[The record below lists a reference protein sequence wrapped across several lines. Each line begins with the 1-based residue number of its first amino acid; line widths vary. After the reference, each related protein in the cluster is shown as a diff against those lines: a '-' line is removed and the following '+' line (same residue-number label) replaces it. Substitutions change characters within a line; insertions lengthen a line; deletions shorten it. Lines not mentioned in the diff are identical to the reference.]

1 MSRAEK
7 TRKTIEPAALAAA
20 RARLAR
26 ATGKQRVDLILD
38 APDPQAL
45 VRALPADELYLTV
58 REVGLGDAADL
69 VQLASAEQFRTFLDL
84 DAWKGGELAPRRA
97 LPWLR
102 AARAGANGSPQ
113 AARRWAAKL
122 HLLDRELL
130 HLVLRGA
137 LRVHD
142 LEADQDPVIVSTRF
156 MRTPESK
163 FVLEFEVDGAEYLAV
178 RGIVDDLIAEDPF
191 TATRLFSALAWDLP
205 SELEES
211 ERRWRDA
218 RLADL
223 GYPSPEEALSWFAR
237 PPGQPAV
244 QAGAPAR
251 PPGFWLATFRRGALL
266 DRAVDRLDPAARD
279 AVEAELVGAA
289 NAVLV
294 ADAVDPGDPA
304 AVRAAVEAARATLE
318 LGLEALSGGDE
329 SRAAEALERTP
340 LKRIFQHGFLRLLEL
355 RWRAERLF
363 KAGGA
368 GTPSAPLLD
377 APLGEATA
385 ALVRRR
391 PAFFPGL
398 ELPREEWGEL
408 AARAFTPRHFLSADE
423 VARAGAAL
431 ELGEGLAALARE
443 LGLSPPDLAQREPPR
458 LSVLYL
464 TALANERLGRAF
476 SPAPLD
482 AAELPRAAAL
492 LATIDDPRLAARGEA
507 GALLLEL
514 ARHRVEELAPLRD
527 GGEVPAAHQ
536 GALLVR

>member
-1 MSRAEK
+1 MSHKE
-7 TRKTIEPAALAAA
+7 RKPIDPAALATA
-20 RARLAR
+20 RAGLSQV
-26 ATGKQRVDLILD
+26 TGKRRLDLILD

-58 REVGLGDAADL
+58 RELGLGDAASL

-84 DAWKGGELAPRRA
+84 DAWKGGALVPGRA

-102 AARAGANGSPQ
+102 AARAGSNQSPQ

-122 HLLDRELL
+122 RLLDRELL

-142 LEADQDPVIVSTRF
+142 LEAEPDPVLTSSRF
-156 MRTPESK
+156 MRTAEGK
-163 FVLEFEVDGAEYLAV
+163 YVLEFLVEGTEYLAV
-178 RGIVDDLIAEDPF
+178 RGIVDDLIADDPF

-205 SELEES
+205 SELEET
-211 ERRWRDA
+211 ERRWRDG

-237 PPGQPAV
+237 PPREPAAP
-244 QAGAPAR
+244 AGSPAR

-266 DRAVDRLDPAARD
+266 DRAADRLGPQARD
-279 AVEAELVGAA
+279 AFEVELVAAA

-294 ADAVDPGDPA
+294 ADAVDPGDPD
-304 AVRAAVEAARATLE
+304 AVRAAVEAARAKLE

-329 SRAAEALERTP
+329 ARAAAVLEETP
-340 LKRIFQHGFLRLLEL
+340 LKRVFQHGFLRTLEL

-363 KAGGA
+363 QAGGA
-368 GTPSAPLLD
+368 GTPALPLLD
-377 APLGEATA
+377 APLGEAMA
-385 ALVRRR
+385 ALTRRR

-398 ELPREEWGEL
+398 DLPREEWGDL
-408 AARAFTPRHFLSADE
+408 AARAFVPRHFLSAE
-423 VARAGAAL
+423 ELARTAAAL
-431 ELGEGLAALARE
+431 DLCEGLAAIARE
-443 LGLSPPDLAQREPPR
+443 LALAPPERSDREPPR
-458 LSVLYL
+458 LSALYL

-476 SPAPLD
+476 APTPLA

-492 LATIDDPRLAARGEA
+492 LATVEDPRLADRGEA
-507 GALLLEL
+507 GQLLLDL
-514 ARHRVEELAPLRD
+514 ARHRAEELAPLRE

-536 GALLVR
+536 AAVLVG